1 MTMRQ
6 TLSADVLRRLCVGAA
21 WLLVFP
27 AAALAQEQELECQL
41 TGSRG
46 TEDAAAA
53 LQEAQA
59 TDSPDEAQAL
69 YARAMESLR
78 PWLQGD
84 DPAVFLLA
92 ANAQIGLKDYLAA
105 HGTLNKFIQIAPE
118 CAQVASDTRYNA
130 WVNIYNDA
138 IQAYQTGDIE
148 GALGHFEV
156 ANIVYEDIRALNN
169 AALLYLEQ
177 GNDEKAIETYR
188 AALDAGGEQDQVRQ
202 ALTGLGDLLLASD
215 RQEEAASAF
224 ESYLEQFPDDV
235 TVRVNYALALSDT
248 GQGEEATEIFN
259 EVLSRT
265 DLDAELWVQVGVG
278 LYNSGD
284 YARASEAFGNARAQN
299 PYNKEAMENYVNASV
314 QSNDASAAVLALADS
329 LIAWYPYDA
338 ANYQLLASVLAK
350 NDEDR
355 KAMEVLQAGETTDI
369 VFHSVQIARVEEGSY
384 VVRGV
389 LEAREAGGAIQ
400 IPFEFVGAD
409 GQVVATEMLS
419 KPRPALESRERFEL
433 NVTGSEPIMGFRYR
447 KSGS

>member
-6 TLSADVLRRLCVGAA
+6 TLSADALRRLFVGAA

-27 AAALAQEQELECQL
+27 AAVLAQEQECQL
-41 TGSRG
+41 TGSRA
-46 TEDAAAA
+46 TNDAAAA
-53 LQEAQA
+53 LQKAQA
-59 TDSPDEAQAL
+59 TESPEE
-69 YARAMESLR
+69 ARAAFAGALESLR

-84 DPAVFLLA
+84 DPAAFLLA

-105 HGTLNKFIQIAPE
+105 HGTLNKFTEIAPE

-130 WVNIYNDA
+130 WVSIYNDA
-138 IQAYQTGDIE
+138 IQAYQAGDIE
-148 GALGHFEV
+148 GALGHFEI
-156 ANIVYEDIRALNN
+156 ANVVYEDIRAFNN
-169 AALLYLEQ
+169 AALLYLEG

-188 AALDAGGEQDQVRQ
+188 AALDVGGAQDQVRQ

-224 ESYLEQFPDDV
+224 ESYLERFPDDV
-235 TVRVNYALALSDT
+235 PVRVNYALALSDM
-248 GQGEEATEIFN
+248 GQVEQSSEIFN
-259 EVLSRT
+259 EFLSRT
-265 DLDAELWVQVGVG
+265 DLDADLWVQVGAG

-284 YARASEAFGNARAQN
+284 YARAMDAFGNARAQN

-314 QSNDASAAVLALADS
+314 QADDVSTTVLALADS

-338 ANYQLLASVLAK
+338 GNYQLLASALAK
-350 NDEDR
+350 TDEDR
-355 KAMEVLQAGETTDI
+355 RAMGVLQDGQTTDI
-369 VFHSVQIARVEEGSY
+369 VFRSVQIAEVEEGSY

-389 LEAREAGGAIQ
+389 LEARQPGSVIQ
-400 IPFEFVGAD
+400 IPFEFIGAD

-419 KPRPALESRERFEL
+419 MPSPAPESRERFEL